1 MNTESTLTGIVA
13 AATLG
18 AAIFIAAPAH
28 AQTVKS
34 LEMDFTSAELETIE
48 GAEKVLKRIEDSA
61 RKVCRSTGE
70 RPSASSARDY
80 NECRETAINAAV
92 KEISAPTLD
101 AAIKAK
107 ETRG

>member
-13 AATLG
+13 AATMG
-18 AAIFIAAPAH
+18 AAIFIAAPAN

-34 LEMDFTSAELETIE
+34 IEMSYTSAELETQE
-48 GAEKVLKRIEDSA
+48 GAQEVLKRIEDSA
-61 RKVCRSTGE
+61 RRACRSSSE
-70 RPSASSARDY
+70 RPTATAYRSGQ
-80 NECRETAINAAV
+80 ECREAAV
-92 KEISAPTLD
+92 KAAVDAISAPTLD